1 MKYDLNELF
10 CQLFLFLFSRH
21 FSPVLK
27 LTFTDENFSGHLSPV
42 LKFTFT
48 GANAKASRWN
58 MTTLR
63 TAHSWQIL
71 HQDLNLCFFSH
82 NFFCVIIFQL
92 WIGKVKVVW
101 NLNIQE
107 FGGTVDTL
115 GGESILPPHVI
126 SLSCGILHN
135 ICTIFYWN
143 NMCELLISKNSKKL
157 LTLSWRFI
165 FSPYVMKWHLTD
177 DSFNNMSEQTFFIIS
192 EREKNLRKCWKQNQ
206 TNAYQMCLRN
216 AYQIPCCKMI

>member
-1 MKYDLNELF
+1 MNYDLNKLF
-10 CQLFLFLFSRH
+10 RQLFIFLFSRH
-21 FSPVLK
+21 LSPVSKLTFTDANFSGHLSPVLK

-115 GGESILPPHVI
+115 GGGSILPPHVI

-135 ICTIFYWN
+135 IWIIFYWT
-143 NMCELLISKNSKKL
+143 NMC
-157 LTLSWRFI
+157 
-165 FSPYVMKWHLTD
+165 V
-177 DSFNNMSEQTFFIIS
+177 
-192 EREKNLRKCWKQNQ
+192 
-206 TNAYQMCLRN
+206 
-216 AYQIPCCKMI
+216 